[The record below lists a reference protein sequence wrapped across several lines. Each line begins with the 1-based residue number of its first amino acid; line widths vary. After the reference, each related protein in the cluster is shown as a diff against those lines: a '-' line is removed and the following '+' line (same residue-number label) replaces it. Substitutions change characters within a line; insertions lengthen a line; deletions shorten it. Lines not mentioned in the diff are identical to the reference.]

1 MLYRILVTEQTENK
15 ENLKIK
21 RREKRGYAQGRMKE
35 HYNTQTSLSQG
46 REKKKDVR
54 SKLGAELKK
63 RFKTQEKK
71 KKRCS
76 RGMKTVS
83 FYLSN
88 S

>member
-54 SKLGAELKK
+54 SKLSAELKK

-71 KKRCS
+71 KALFTRDEDGFVLLK
-76 RGMKTVS
+76 
-83 FYLSN
+83 
-88 S
+88 

>member
-46 REKKKDVR
+46 REKKK
-54 SKLGAELKK
+54 KMYEA
-63 RFKTQEKK
+63 
-71 KKRCS
+71 
-76 RGMKTVS
+76 
-83 FYLSN
+83 N
-88 S
+88 